1 MTQSE
6 LSAALQRRQHTKK
19 NLKRY
24 MHTRSFNQLA
34 GKRTA
39 PGSERVDSHI
49 FARVVLG
56 IFTLGFLLTGLY
68 FVLYRRIPPPPP
80 YRARRYTIPYG
91 ICRSD
96 CPFFF
101 LERNFYDYCHP
112 ALDKAHFFCHNI

>member
-49 FARVVLG
+49 FARGVLG

-68 FVLYRRIPPPPP
+68 FVL
-80 YRARRYTIPYG
+80 
-91 ICRSD
+91 
-96 CPFFF
+96 F
-101 LERNFYDYCHP
+101 
-112 ALDKAHFFCHNI
+112 

>member
-68 FVLYRRIPPPPP
+68 IPPPPP

-101 LERNFYDYCHP
+101 WETEFLRLFSSRS
-112 ALDKAHFFCHNI
+112 